1 MSGISKILKR
11 HSAYLAVNVFC
22 SMMISVCTV
31 YGTGLIA
38 NKVAGL
44 IAGKDMDIVELMG
57 YVVPL
62 IIIATILAFI
72 GGRCIGKYSAL
83 VVKESQQLIIDILL
97 KAKNSFWNEE
107 SKGSLLSKMTAD
119 IGELEKYTATTLPHI
134 LSNIISIL
142 VVGVYVGYHNI
153 YMLIIPAILYPLIIL
168 VMNYWGN
175 ILKELAKKRKGNID
189 SLVEQVSD
197 GVSGIELVKT
207 YNLYELMVSKVKEC
221 IKVILDN
228 EYKRAWIM
236 HFSQTVSRFLFCIP
250 NMVCPAFAFFMVIKG
265 DMSISEMTV
274 YILLINK
281 IISCIR
287 ELPFNISDVKE
298 KRIAVARL
306 NKIAE
311 AQVAEQAGYETTLDG
326 SFILQNLSFGY
337 DKSKTCLND
346 VSLQIKPNTTVAFV
360 GMSGQGK
367 STIMRL
373 LCGLED
379 EFKGKCALSGNK
391 SLVTQKPLIFS
402 GTIRENIAIGS
413 KDVDDEK
420 IMASAKMAGIHKKIV
435 SLPDGYDTVIGENG
449 AGLSGGEKQR
459 ICIAR
464 ALVADADAIL
474 LDEPTSSV
482 DMASENIIMDT
493 LNKLKGTKT
502 IVMISH
508 KLRLISN
515 ADVIYV
521 MDKGKIVQCGNHDS
535 LVSQDGIYKRLWN
548 MEVGNE
554 A

>member
-1 MSGISKILKR
+1 MSSISKILKQ
-11 HSAYLAVNVFC
+11 HGIFLAVHVAC
-22 SMMISVCTV
+22 STLISICTV

-38 NKVAGL
+38 NQITDL
-44 IAGKDMDIVELMG
+44 IAGKDIDIMTLIV

-62 IIIATILAFI
+62 IIMATILALI
-72 GGRCIGKYSAL
+72 GGRCIGRYSAI
-83 VVKESQQLIIDILL
+83 VVKESQQFITDVLL

-107 SKGSLLSKMTAD
+107 SKGSLLSKMTSD

-134 LSNIISIL
+134 LNNVVSIM
-142 VVGVYVGYHNI
+142 VAGIYVGYHNI
-153 YMLIIPAILYPLIIL
+153 YMLIIPALLYPLIIM

-175 ILKELAKKRKGNID
+175 ILKELAKKRRGNID

-197 GVSGIELVKT
+197 GVAGIELVKT
-207 YNLYELMVSKVKEC
+207 YNLYDLIVSKVNAC

-250 NMVCPAFAFFMVIKG
+250 NMVCPAFAFFMVIRG
-265 DMSISEMTV
+265 NMTISEMTV

-281 IISCIR
+281 ILSCIK

-306 NKIAE
+306 NRIAAAPVIE
-311 AQVAEQAGYETTLDG
+311 DEGYEITADG
-326 SFILQNLSFGY
+326 SFVLQNVSFRY
-337 DKSKTCLND
+337 DKEKTGLD
-346 VSLQIKPNTTVAFV
+346 HVSLHIEPYKTVAVV

-379 EFKGKCALSGNK
+379 EFEGKCVLSGK
-391 SLVTQKPLIFS
+391 KALVTQKPQIFC
-402 GTIRENIAIGS
+402 GTIRDNIAIGNM
-413 KDVDDEK
+413 DATNER
-420 IMASAKMAGIHKKIV
+420 IIESAKLAGIHDKII
-435 SLPDGYDTVIGENG
+435 SLTDGYDTIIGENG

-482 DMASENIIMDT
+482 DRTTENIIMDT
-493 LNKLKGTKT
+493 LNGLKGNKT

-508 KLRLISN
+508 RLKLIRN
-515 ADVIYV
+515 ADRIYV
-521 MDKGKIVQCGNHDS
+521 MDKGKIAQCGCHDS
-535 LVSQDGIYKRLWN
+535 LVTQDGIYKQLWD
-548 MEVGNE
+548 MEVGDE